1 MRRSGHASHIV
12 KSHKVQSVKSCES
25 AGESAETVGGESVV
39 MVGVGG
45 KDRIVIKKVGY
56 AQRCRGLS
64 CVRIVSPKSNARG
77 SDLSPFLFRR
87 GQLVDRAQRVGVA
100 RCRCAP
106 RSHERLGGLVVVV
119 VCVEKCGVPLMC
131 STCRVGGVGARG
143 S

>member
-1 MRRSGHASHIV
+1 VRRSGHASHIV

-39 MVGVGG
+39 TVGVGG

-64 CVRIVSPKSNARG
+64 CVRIVSPNPETREG
-77 SDLSPFLFRR
+77 TLLSFVVRL
-87 GQLVDRAQRVGVA
+87 GQPVDRGQRVGVV

-106 RSHERLGGLVVVV
+106 RSPERLAGLLVVV
-119 VCVEKCGVPLMC
+119 VCVEKCGMSLMS
-131 STCRVGGVGARG
+131 STCRGCGDGAR
-143 S
+143 

>member
-12 KSHKVQSVKSCES
+12 KSHKVQSVKSCEG

-77 SDLSPFLFRR
+77 SDLSLNLSPVVSSRLSPR
-87 GQLVDRAQRVGVA
+87 VYHRVGVA
-100 RCRCAP
+100 RRRCVLLGP
-106 RSHERLGGLVVVV
+106 R
-119 VCVEKCGVPLMC
+119 
-131 STCRVGGVGARG
+131 
-143 S
+143 

>member
-1 MRRSGHASHIV
+1 VRRSGHASHIV

-64 CVRIVSPKSNARG
+64 CVRIVSPNPETREGTLLSFRCPSRPAGRPWAAR
-77 SDLSPFLFRR
+77 RR
-87 GQLVDRAQRVGVA
+87 RPVPLCSAQSR
-100 RCRCAP
+100 AP
-106 RSHERLGGLVVVV
+106 RR
-119 VCVEKCGVPLMC
+119 P
-131 STCRVGGVGARG
+131 VGGGG
-143 S
+143 MC

>member
-1 MRRSGHASHIV
+1 VRRSGHASHIV

-77 SDLSPFLFRR
+77 SDLSPFSLSSRPAGRPCAARR
-87 GQLVDRAQRVGVA
+87 
-100 RCRCAP
+100 RCPVPLCSSQPRAP
-106 RSHERLGGLVVVV
+106 RR
-119 VCVEKCGVPLMC
+119 P
-131 STCRVGGVGARG
+131 VGGGG
-143 S
+143 MC